1 MEAAAV
7 TGASTTRWPTGGT
20 PRRQEVLE
28 VDLVLKLDCAVFFS
42 FHFTRSFCHLN
53 NPRPMLQFTAV
64 TYGRRKLSCR
74 GRYVEAC
81 VPAYFVTAV
90 SYALKM
96 LLTLAPGFNVR
107 KPFPLSLMVS
117 D

>member
-1 MEAAAV
+1 
-7 TGASTTRWPTGGT
+7 
-20 PRRQEVLE
+20 
-28 VDLVLKLDCAVFFS
+28 
-42 FHFTRSFCHLN
+42 
-53 NPRPMLQFTAV
+53 MLQFTAV

-74 GRYVEAC
+74 GRYVEAG

-90 SYALKM
+90 IYARKM

>member
-1 MEAAAV
+1 
-7 TGASTTRWPTGGT
+7 
-20 PRRQEVLE
+20 
-28 VDLVLKLDCAVFFS
+28 
-42 FHFTRSFCHLN
+42 
-53 NPRPMLQFTAV
+53 MLQFTAV

-81 VPAYFVTAV
+81 FVTAV
-90 SYALKM
+90 SYARKM